1 MDSGHNDADE
11 ATSRRV
17 EGPTPKG
24 GAYSIGYFSHDGR
37 PVPQRFANQILIIE
51 YDDDGREIYRTFGLC
66 TPKVV
71 LPPEYVPPSA
81 SPEPPGAGP
90 DLLSFGAALGGT
102 RAKPRP
108 QPIAEGPQ

>member
-1 MDSGHNDADE
+1 MVSGHNDADE

-37 PVPQRFANQILIIE
+37 PVPQRFANQILIVE
-51 YDDDGREIYRTFGLC
+51 YDDDGHEIFRTFGLC
-66 TPKVV
+66 TPEAA
-71 LPPEYVPPSA
+71 LPREYVPPSA

-90 DLLSFGAALGGT
+90 DLLSFGAALGAT
-102 RAKPRP
+102 RAKPRSRS
-108 QPIAEGPQ
+108 IVEGPQ